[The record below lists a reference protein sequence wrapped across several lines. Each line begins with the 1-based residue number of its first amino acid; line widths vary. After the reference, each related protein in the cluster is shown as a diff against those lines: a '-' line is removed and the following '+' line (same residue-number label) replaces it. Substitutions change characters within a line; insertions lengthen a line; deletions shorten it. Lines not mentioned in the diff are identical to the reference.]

1 MKMNQELIVLRRKET
16 GSFLKSFEDRG
27 ILAYQADYTDNLAN
41 ALFMSLEK
49 YEEDKMQFK
58 SMAKMFGCEVVKVKA
73 EYELTYPNGSEVQ
86 EIKIQPDKLTRN
98 FLRGLLD

>member
-27 ILAYQADYTDNLAN
+27 TLAYQADYTDNLAN
-41 ALFMSLEK
+41 VLFMSLEK
-49 YEEDKMQFK
+49 YEENKMQFK

-73 EYELTYPNGSEVQ
+73 TYELTYPNGSEVQ

>member
-27 ILAYQADYTDNLAN
+27 TLAYQADYTDNLAN

-58 SMAKMFGCEVVKVKA
+58 NMAKTFGCEVVKVKA
-73 EYELTYPNGSEVQ
+73 EYKLTYPNGSEVR
-86 EIKIQPDKLTRN
+86 EIKIQPDKLTRD

>member
-1 MKMNQELIVLRRKET
+1 
-16 GSFLKSFEDRG
+16 
-27 ILAYQADYTDNLAN
+27 
-41 ALFMSLEK
+41 
-49 YEEDKMQFK
+49 MQFK

-73 EYELTYPNGSEVQ
+73 TYELTYPNGSEVQ

>member
-1 MKMNQELIVLRRKET
+1 MKTNQEFIVLRRKET
-16 GSFLKSFEDRG
+16 GSFLKLFKDRG
-27 ILAYQADYTDNLAN
+27 TLAYQAEYTDNLPN

-73 EYELTYPNGSEVQ
+73 TYELTYPNGSEVR
-86 EIKIQPDKLTRN
+86 EIKNQPDKLTRN
-98 FLRGLLD
+98 FLRGSLD

>member
-27 ILAYQADYTDNLAN
+27 TLAYQADYTDNLAN
-41 ALFMSLEK
+41 ALFISLEK

-58 SMAKMFGCEVVKVKA
+58 NMAKIFDCEVVKVKA
-73 EYELTYPNGSEVQ
+73 EYKLTYPNGSEVQ

-98 FLRGLLD
+98 F

>member
-27 ILAYQADYTDNLAN
+27 TLAYQADYTDNLAN

-58 SMAKMFGCEVVKVKA
+58 NMAKIFDCEVVKVKA
-73 EYELTYPNGSEVQ
+73 TYELTYPNGSEVR
-86 EIKIQPDKLTRN
+86 EIEKQPDKLTRD
-98 FLRGLLD
+98 FLRGLFD

>member
-16 GSFLKSFEDRG
+16 GSFLKSIEDRG
-27 ILAYQADYTDNLAN
+27 TLAYQADYTDNLAN

-58 SMAKMFGCEVVKVKA
+58 NMAKIFGCEVIKVKA
-73 EYELTYPNGSEVQ
+73 EYKLTYPNGSEVR
-86 EIKIQPDKLTRN
+86 EIEKQPDKLTRD
-98 FLRGLLD
+98 FLRGLFD

>member
-1 MKMNQELIVLRRKET
+1 MKMNQEFIVLRRKET
-16 GSFLKSFEDRG
+16 GSFLKLFKDHG
-27 ILAYQADYTDNLAN
+27 TLAHQADYTDNLAN

-73 EYELTYPNGSEVQ
+73 EYELTYPNGSEVR
-86 EIKIQPDKLTRN
+86 EIEKQPDKLTRD
-98 FLRGLLD
+98 FLRGLFD